1 MSMEITERVVG
12 DVVVLD
18 VSGKMLLG
26 EGDVQLRETIQKQ
39 IEAGNR
45 KLVLNLAGVPYVDS
59 AGLGEMVR
67 CYTTVARDGGTLRLV
82 NATKRIKDLLTIT
95 KLITVFDHYDSEEE
109 AINSLQ

>member
-1 MSMEITERVVG
+1 MEITERVVG